1 MTKIRLAIS
10 GASGRMGASI
20 LRAASASEHVVISHA
35 LVRDNDSKMAKPV
48 AEFVAEIAA
57 ISDYKDLQYSNFTSL
72 QATSFDVLIDFTS
85 IETSLAYAKY
95 CANHNKKILIGTTG
109 FSQEEIAQLQIEAK
123 NASILLSANTSLGVN
138 VVLNLLRKTAAAIGE
153 KSDIEIIEAHHR
165 NKVDSPSGTAVK
177 MGEVIADELNR
188 DLAKDGVFSRHG
200 IIGKRSDTEIGFST
214 IRAGDIIGD
223 HTVLFTMPGE
233 RIEITHKATSRSLFA
248 NGAINCASWL
258 NKQDNGW
265 FTMEDLLN
273 LD

>member
-1 MTKIRLAIS
+1 MNQIRLAIA
-10 GASGRMGASI
+10 GASGRMGSSI
-20 LRAASASEHVVISHA
+20 LRAACENNEVIVSHA
-35 LVRDNDSKMAKPV
+35 FVRNGDSKTGCPV
-48 AEFVAEIAA
+48 TEIT
-57 ISDYKDLQYSNFTSL
+57 DGVLHYSNFSSVD
-72 QATSFDVLIDFTS
+72 AKDFDVLIDFTT
-85 IETSLAYAKY
+85 IETSLYYAEF
-95 CANHNKKILIGTTG
+95 CANHNKKMLIGTTG
-109 FSQEEIAQLQIEAK
+109 FNQEQIAQLQVSAV

-138 VVLNLLRKTAAAIGE
+138 VVLNLLRKTASAIGA

-177 MGEVIADELNR
+177 MGEAIAQTLNR
-188 DLAKDGVFSRHG
+188 DLDKDGVFSRHG

-248 NGAINCASWL
+248 NGALHCATWL
-258 NKQDNGW
+258 NAQGNGW
-265 FTMEDLLN
+265 FSMEDLIN